1 MKVIS
6 FRPYKRW
13 DDTHL
18 LNIIFETYDFLR
30 SNQEDY
36 DENIVLCNALIFE
49 AKFRKLRC
57 PKEMMYRNIIFK

>member
-13 DDTHL
+13 DDTYL
-18 LNIIFETYDFLR
+18 LNKIFETYDFLK

-49 AKFRKLRC
+49 AKLRNLKC